1 MLCYKNLMVKN
12 ILMHF
17 REDVRYNRIT
27 LLSIAKLDQEKPITF
42 VDDRFFHITTQE
54 KKNLIIH
61 YARIMRYVKH
71 VTQLETNPSHNLL
84 SDF

>member
-54 KKNLIIH
+54 KKNPH
-61 YARIMRYVKH
+61 YTLCKNHEVCQARDA
-71 VTQLETNPSHNLL
+71 T
-84 SDF
+84 